1 MKNIITLILGIFI
14 SYSSLCQDSSKF
26 VDIPEIDAEF
36 TYKNCMNTGECIKQ
50 FVNDNAVWPSQD
62 DVMMTIF
69 VECIVD
75 IDGSLKE
82 LKIKRG
88 GSSEFNEAS
97 LDIVRKMPNWKPA
110 KHQGKIV
117 KTRVYIPIRWE

>member
-1 MKNIITLILGIFI
+1 MKSILTLILGII
-14 SYSSLCQDSSKF
+14 ITHSSLSQDSTIF

-36 TYKNCMNTGECIKQ
+36 IYKNCINTGECIKQ
-50 FVNDNAVWPSQD
+50 FANENAVRPSQD
-62 DVMMTIF
+62 DEMMTIF

-97 LDIVRKMPNWKPA
+97 LDIVKKMPNWKPA
-110 KHQGKIV
+110 IHQGIKV
-117 KTRVYIPIRWE
+117 QTRVYIPIRWE